1 MTDPTEPGAPRD
13 PADYR
18 PKPPMSVG
26 FWAIMAF
33 GVLCVRIA
41 GRKTFAQAS
50 PLDIIVALILG
61 SNLSRMM
68 IGNAPFMPSIAATLT
83 LVVASRLLEYAT
95 LHWGLL
101 ASWIKCGPVVLVRD
115 GVMDLKAMHRNGI
128 SEADLAEGMR
138 MEQYEKLQDIR
149 LATLEGGG
157 KISIIPKEH

>member
-1 MTDPTEPGAPRD
+1 MEMIRTLIGPDEGPQTALQLSFR
-13 PADYR
+13 AL
-18 PKPPMSVG
+18 
-26 FWAIMAF
+26 FLLAF
-33 GVLCVRIA
+33 GILCVRIA

-68 IGNAPFMPSIAATLT
+68 IGKVYFFPSLAATLT

-95 LHWGLL
+95 LHWGPL
-101 ASWIKCGPVVLVRD
+101 ASVLKCGPVVLVRD
-115 GVMDLKAMHRNGI
+115 GVMDPKTMRKHGI
-128 SEADLAEGMR
+128 SEGDLAEGMR
-138 MEQYEKLQDIR
+138 MEQYEKLQDIH

>member
-1 MTDPTEPGAPRD
+1 MEMFRVLIGPDEGPQTA
-13 PADYR
+13 AQL
-18 PKPPMSVG
+18 SVR
-26 FWAIMAF
+26 ALLLLAL

-68 IGNAPFMPSIAATLT
+68 IGKAAFFPSLAATLT
-83 LVVASRLLEYAT
+83 LVVASRLLQMAT
-95 LHWGLL
+95 LHWGPLARLL
-101 ASWIKCGPVVLVRD
+101 KGAPVVLVRD
-115 GVMDLKAMHRNGI
+115 GVVDSEKMHRHGI
-128 SEADLAEGMR
+128 SEAELAEGLR

-157 KISIIPKEH
+157 KISIVPKEH